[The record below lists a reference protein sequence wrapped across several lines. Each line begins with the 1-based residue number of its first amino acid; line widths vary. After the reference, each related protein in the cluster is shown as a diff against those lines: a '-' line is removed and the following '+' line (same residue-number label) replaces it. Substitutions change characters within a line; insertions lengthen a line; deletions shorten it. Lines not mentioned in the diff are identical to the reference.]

1 MIIPFSRT
9 RETGNEKC
17 EEARKCTVIGAYEV
31 ALDYAKQRKQFGK
44 LIVGELITVEGAFL

>member
-1 MIIPFSRT
+1 M
-9 RETGNEKC
+9 
-17 EEARKCTVIGAYEV
+17 IGAYEV